1 MTGRVDSDFKRQ
13 GAFMLDSEKFTTET
27 ITRSKAKGRDRIEF
41 RRTERLPSR
50 RSSFTV
56 ATSSQGVPERSRTTG
71 LVFQGILGAAA
82 CLALV
87 GVVAAGQQTGQQG
100 PSINSGSPDAPP
112 PAVFV
117 QLD

>member
-1 MTGRVDSDFKRQ
+1 MVERKISPK
-13 GAFMLDSEKFTTET
+13 ET
-27 ITRSKAKGRDRIEF
+27 LQHAAQRERNQVAF

-50 RSSFTV
+50 RHSYAIASS
-56 ATSSQGVPERSRTTG
+56 AHGIPERSRTTA
-71 LVFQGILGAAA
+71 LVFQAILGAAA

-87 GVVAAGQQTGQQG
+87 GVVASTQNAATTTLN
-100 PSINSGSPDAPP
+100 PASPDAPP

>member
-1 MTGRVDSDFKRQ
+1 
-13 GAFMLDSEKFTTET
+13 MLDPEKTTTET
-27 ITRSKAKGRDRIEF
+27 MTRSKVKGSERIQF

-56 ATSSQGVPERSRTTG
+56 ATSSHGVPERSRTTG
-71 LVFQGILGAAA
+71 LVFQAILGAAA

-87 GVVAAGQQTGQQG
+87 GVVAASQPTASQG
-100 PSINSGSPDAPP
+100 PAFNPGSPDAPP

>member
-1 MTGRVDSDFKRQ
+1 
-13 GAFMLDSEKFTTET
+13 MLDPERFTTET
-27 ITRSKAKGRDRIEF
+27 MTRSTAKGRERIQF

-50 RSSFTV
+50 RSNVTI
-56 ATSSQGVPERSRTTG
+56 ATSSHSVPERSRTTG
-71 LVFQGILGAAA
+71 LVFQAILGAAA

-87 GVVAAGQQTGQQG
+87 GVVAASQQPGTQG
-100 PSINSGSPDAPP
+100 PTVNPGSPDAPP

>member
-1 MTGRVDSDFKRQ
+1 MVERKTSPK
-13 GAFMLDSEKFTTET
+13 ET
-27 ITRSKAKGRDRIEF
+27 LLRAAQQERNQVVF

-50 RSSFTV
+50 RPGYVIASS
-56 ATSSQGVPERSRTTG
+56 AHGIPERSRTTA
-71 LVFQGILGAAA
+71 LVFQAILGAAA

-87 GVVAAGQQTGQQG
+87 GVVASTQNAATATLN
-100 PSINSGSPDAPP
+100 PTSPDAPP

>member
-1 MTGRVDSDFKRQ
+1 MVEREISP
-13 GAFMLDSEKFTTET
+13 TET
-27 ITRSKAKGRDRIEF
+27 LTRAVQRERNQVAF

-50 RSSFTV
+50 RPTYAVASS
-56 ATSSQGVPERSRTTG
+56 AHGIPERSRTTG
-71 LVFQGILGAAA
+71 LVFQAILGAAA

-87 GVVAAGQQTGQQG
+87 GVVASTQNAVTTTLN
-100 PSINSGSPDAPP
+100 PTSPDAPP

>member
-1 MTGRVDSDFKRQ
+1 MVEPEQTK
-13 GAFMLDSEKFTTET
+13 TET
-27 ITRSKAKGRDRIEF
+27 LTRVAQSERNRIAF

-50 RSSFTV
+50 RPSYTIVSS
-56 ATSSQGVPERSRTTG
+56 SHGVTERSRTTG
-71 LVFQGILGAAA
+71 LVFQAILGAAA

-87 GVVAAGQQTGQQG
+87 GVVASTQSEQTTQVD
-100 PSINSGSPDAPP
+100 PASPDAPP